1 MTAKEYLYSVRTSY
15 DLIDTKKHEILKLKS
30 DSEQVSIRQ
39 SEPVKTSV
47 VNDPMRIVDKI
58 ADLESEINREIYN
71 LVQLKS
77 EIRCKINALDDYRY
91 IRVLTEYYINHN
103 SWESVA
109 ELTGNSVRHT
119 LRLHGEALQAFR
131 KKYNF
136 P

>member
-39 SEPVKTSV
+39 NEPVKTSV

-91 IRVLTEYYINHN
+91 IRVLTEYYINQN